1 MKTGH
6 LEGQEGQGRE
16 ASRASLRPHSR
27 GLQHRLLEALGRC
40 HLRKSRQDCR
50 VTIPALPCGAEIY
63 NAERLRGQSTVPSSR
78 ACMYRGRETS
88 RGPGDI
94 CFACLARSL
103 GDRACVLRPR
113 RDSRCLRTTAVW
125 LCRSRLTVSPAN
137 PSHPDESYEDL
148 MTAACVHCFIESLL
162 SAGHLANRLL

>member
-16 ASRASLRPHSR
+16 ASRASLRPHSW

-63 NAERLRGQSTVPSSR
+63 NAERLRGPSTVPSSR
-78 ACMYRGRETS
+78 ACMYERQGSLPGPRGHLLRL
-88 RGPGDI
+88 P
-94 CFACLARSL
+94 RSK
-103 GDRACVLRPR
+103 PR
-113 RDSRCLRTTAVW
+113 RPCVRAAPTARFKVPKNQSCPALPLTTHCLP
-125 LCRSRLTVSPAN
+125 CESFSP
-137 PSHPDESYEDL
+137 
-148 MTAACVHCFIESLL
+148 
-162 SAGHLANRLL
+162 